1 MGDGAFW
8 TALALRLLGA
18 LAGAVLALVFQPPKT
33 RTEFIRRASLSLI
46 CGIIF
51 GDVVRDYLKW
61 LDTWQMNL
69 ASSAGTSL
77 LSWFLIGAAIRVI
90 GRWTP
95 PKERGDE

>member
-1 MGDGAFW
+1 MDDGFLAAI
-8 TALALRLLGA
+8 ALKLLGA

-33 RTEFIRRASLSLI
+33 RTEFIRRASLSII

-51 GDVVRDYLKW
+51 GDVARDYLKW

-77 LSWFLIGAAIRVI
+77 LSWFIIGAVIRVI
-90 GRWTP
+90 GKWTP
-95 PKERGDE
+95 PKE